1 MFCRPDSLPFAL
13 CPFPSLLFLCLSLFC
28 TVCCHLIN
36 LPISLFSL
44 ILNSLLLSSFR
55 LKAFWSGSVSG
66 QCGGLTPLPH
76 LVPLIR
82 ENFFFFFFL
91 SSSFPIFS
99 FSSSPFFFVFSPHFP
114 ASFPRRSPTA
124 ALDFISSSEGGVQ
137 RFLRRF
143 FSTFLFHLDTVFFI
157 IYNRRRAR
165 KEMEKR
171 RR

>member
-1 MFCRPDSLPFAL
+1 MFCRLDSLPL

-28 TVCCHLIN
+28 TLCYHLIN
-36 LPISLFSL
+36 PPISLFSL

-82 ENFFFFFFL
+82 ENLFFFFFL
-91 SSSFPIFS
+91 SSSFPIFF
-99 FSSSPFFFVFSPHFP
+99 FSSSPFFFVFSPLFP
-114 ASFPRRSPTA
+114 ASSPRRSPAA
-124 ALDFISSSEGGVQ
+124 ALDFFSSSEGGVQ

-143 FSTFLFHLDTVFFI
+143 FSTFLCISAATFSI
-157 IYNRRRAR
+157 ICNQRRA
-165 KEMEKR
+165 
-171 RR
+171 